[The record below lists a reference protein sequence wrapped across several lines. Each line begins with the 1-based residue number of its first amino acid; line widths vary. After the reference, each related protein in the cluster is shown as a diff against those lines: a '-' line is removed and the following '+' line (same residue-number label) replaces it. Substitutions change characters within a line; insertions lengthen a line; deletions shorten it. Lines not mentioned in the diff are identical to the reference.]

1 MLRAIAKHS
10 PEMASVIVHGGGLEA
25 MVICLE
31 DFDPGVKEAAAWAL
45 GYVARHNKSLAQA
58 AVDAGKYIPMTYRH
72 SFQRAYCI
80 TCLA

>member
-1 MLRAIAKHS
+1 MLRAVAKHS

-58 AVDAGKYIPMTYRH
+58 AVDAGN
-72 SFQRAYCI
+72 
-80 TCLA
+80 